1 MAKSSI
7 GSSGILIGI
16 LAIVAGV
23 VILFNLIKLSLIVG
37 IFLIVF
43 GIVSLIRR

>member
-1 MAKSSI
+1 MAKGSVS
-7 GSSGILIGI
+7 SSGVLIGV
-16 LAIVAGV
+16 LAIVAGAL
-23 VILFNLIKLSLIVG
+23 ILLNLVSLSLIVG